1 MNRASESRHRR
12 SAEERRAD
20 IIAAAVT
27 EFSEKGFHGGS
38 TVAIAQ
44 QVGIS
49 QPNLFRLFPT
59 KKTLFITA
67 LETVVLRIQRTMI
80 AAGQHHPEDAL
91 HAMRQAYRSLLADR
105 ELMLLLLQGYAASED
120 PEIRQFMRHASAEV
134 FAQIAQMPG
143 FTMEQA
149 RAFFA
154 EGILLAVATAM
165 NLSET
170 ASEEIWAR
178 TLLFRM

>member
-1 MNRASESRHRR
+1 MKRASKSRHRK

-20 IIAAAVT
+20 ILAAAVT

-38 TVAIAQ
+38 TVTIAQ
-44 QVGIS
+44 QIGVS

-59 KKTLFITA
+59 KKTLFIAT
-67 LETVVLRIQRTMI
+67 LEAVVLRIQRTMI
-80 AAGQHHPEDAL
+80 AAGQHHPDDAL
-91 HAMRQAYRSLLADR
+91 HAMRQAYQSLLADR

-120 PEIRQFMRHASAEV
+120 PEIRQFMRRASAEV

-143 FTMEQA
+143 FTIEQA

-165 NLSET
+165 NLPEIAT
-170 ASEEIWAR
+170 EEIWAQA
-178 TLLFRM
+178 LLFRI